1 MEVKY
6 TKSQSKKNNRKKR
19 KKSKAPIILLLLLVL
34 CITAVVLLNTV
45 LFPVEKI
52 TVKGESIYTTE
63 EILNASAVNKAD
75 KLFAISETK
84 INKLVTTK
92 LPFIKEV
99 KLNKKLPNEI
109 TLTVIP
115 DLEKF
120 SFSHENQF
128 VVTSE
133 SYKFLEQQA
142 NQKEGTIVVQG
153 VELVPNGVG
162 EEITFKDEDKKDS
175 FLSLIN
181 YLTKYELTVVGVD
194 VSNLAQLKATI
205 NSGIEVNFGTSKD
218 IDYKVQYL
226 KAALKTIKEDAK
238 GTIDFSGWTPSN
250 PKGYFANLEN

>member
-6 TKSQSKKNNRKKR
+6 TKSQPKKNNRKKR

-75 KLFAISETK
+75 KLFTISETK